1 KLKPGTVMEVEAIYD
16 NSDANFNNPNHPPR
30 LVTIGEQTT
39 NEMCFVFLGATSD
52 GPGRSPFARP
62 SFNFRKARDG
72 AASPLAVRGT
82 AKPAAGGERVWL
94 SRNGLLIPRGQHRQR
109 GKD

>member
-1 KLKPGTVMEVEAIYD
+1 MKLKPGMVLEVEAIYD

-62 SFNFRKARDG
+62 SFNFRKPREG
-72 AASPLAVRGT
+72 AASP
-82 AKPAAGGERVWL
+82 
-94 SRNGLLIPRGQHRQR
+94 
-109 GKD
+109 